1 MRTFKKKFVPMQS
14 TAVELTI
21 GKNKIK
27 VQFDK
32 LKRVC
37 SVKKI
42 LEDESLEI
50 IPTLWYRIIGR
61 KVSCWADDLFGHILS
76 AMARRCLYPGVE
88 RGIAGARPSRR
99 RSGAGG

>member
-42 LEDESLEI
+42 LEDKSLET

-61 KVSCWADDLFGHILS
+61 NFININELRFIINDE
-76 AMARRCLYPGVE
+76 LY
-88 RGIAGARPSRR
+88 RLKML
-99 RSGAGG
+99 

>member
-42 LEDESLEI
+42 LEDESLET

-61 KVSCWADDLFGHILS
+61 NFINIIELRSIIYDE
-76 AMARRCLYPGVE
+76 LY
-88 RGIAGARPSRR
+88 RLKML
-99 RSGAGG
+99 

>member
-1 MRTFKKKFVPMQS
+1 MQS

-32 LKRVC
+32 LKRVF

-61 KVSCWADDLFGHILS
+61 NFIN
-76 AMARRCLYPGVE
+76 
-88 RGIAGARPSRR
+88 IAELRFIIYDELDRLKML
-99 RSGAGG
+99 

>member
-61 KVSCWADDLFGHILS
+61 NFIN
-76 AMARRCLYPGVE
+76 
-88 RGIAGARPSRR
+88 IAELRLIIYDELDRLKML
-99 RSGAGG
+99 

>member
-42 LEDESLEI
+42 LEDESLET
-50 IPTLWYRIIGR
+50 IPTLSDSLR
-61 KVSCWADDLFGHILS
+61 KHLVLHQINIAINVLS
-76 AMARRCLYPGVE
+76 DTALE
-88 RGIAGARPSRR
+88 
-99 RSGAGG
+99 

>member
-1 MRTFKKKFVPMQS
+1 MQS

-61 KVSCWADDLFGHILS
+61 NFINIVELRFIIYDE
-76 AMARRCLYPGVE
+76 LYRLE
-88 RGIAGARPSRR
+88 ML
-99 RSGAGG
+99 

>member
-1 MRTFKKKFVPMQS
+1 MGKFKKKFVPMQS

-21 GKNKIK
+21 GENKIK

-37 SVKKI
+37 SVKKV
-42 LEDESLEI
+42 LEDESLET

-61 KVSCWADDLFGHILS
+61 NFVNTAELKFIINDEL
-76 AMARRCLYPGVE
+76 E
-88 RGIAGARPSRR
+88 RLKMV
-99 RSGAGG
+99 

>member
-1 MRTFKKKFVPMQS
+1 MQS

-61 KVSCWADDLFGHILS
+61 NFIN
-76 AMARRCLYPGVE
+76 
-88 RGIAGARPSRR
+88 IAELRFIIYDELDRLKML
-99 RSGAGG
+99 

>member
-1 MRTFKKKFVPMQS
+1 MKTFKKKFVPMQS
-14 TAVELTI
+14 TAVKLTI

-42 LEDESLEI
+42 LEDESLET
-50 IPTLWYRIIGR
+50 IPT
-61 KVSCWADDLFGHILS
+61 FF
-76 AMARRCLYPGVE
+76 MASNNWQKFY
-88 RGIAGARPSRR
+88 
-99 RSGAGG
+99 